1 MSRTGRKCQS
11 IKLRVMTSRS
21 NNTPRGASKSKNT
34 APSAARPLPNWGWL
48 LAGLVIGLFIAFLA
62 GLAPSATDV
71 RTVADRIASAD
82 QQTDQVS
89 GGEPVFDFYTLLP
102 ESEVT
107 VTIAPPEERAPTAP
121 VSSRPGPKNTAPIN
135 EARQYLL
142 QAGSFRSFKDAER
155 LRAKLLLE
163 GYTPKVEKV
172 TVGGGETWHR
182 VQLGPFS
189 DRSTIDNVQQEL
201 AEQNVDTLLLQLK

>member
-1 MSRTGRKCQS
+1 
-11 IKLRVMTSRS
+11 MTSRS
-21 NNTPRGASKSKNT
+21 NNTPRGASKSKHT

-82 QQTDQVS
+82 QQTDQVR

-102 ESEVT
+102 ESEVA
-107 VTIAPPEERAPTAP
+107 VTIAPPEKPAAP
-121 VSSRPGPKNTAPIN
+121 VSSRPGPKNTAPISA
-135 EARQYLL
+135 ARQYLL

-163 GYTPKVEKV
+163 GYAPKVEKV

-189 DRSTIDNVQQEL
+189 DRATIDSVQQAL